1 MLKRFSSTI
10 TTFGSQI
17 DKSVAALKSKLLSL
31 NAIHRLENS
40 KLKDLIQITQTKQ
53 KASIFVIDE
62 SKVQFVKKEI
72 LKMGI
77 DSELKNKELVLKS
90 LKIQDGSVGKIAE
103 SFKIDIRNKRMETR
117 NALKKQGLL
126 KDNEATVQKMTDDA
140 IKAIDQLAKSNQ

>member
-77 DSELKNKELVLKS
+77 DSELKNKELVLKP